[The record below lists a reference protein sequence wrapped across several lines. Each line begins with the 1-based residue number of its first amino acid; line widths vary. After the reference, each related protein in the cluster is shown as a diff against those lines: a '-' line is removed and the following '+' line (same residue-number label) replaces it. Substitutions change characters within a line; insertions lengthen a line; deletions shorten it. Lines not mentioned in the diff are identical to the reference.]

1 MQAFPLWLIWALAG
15 HLANGVAFVI
25 DKTLLRQS
33 FKHPA
38 TYAVIIGLMGA
49 LAAAVLPFG
58 VRVPAAPGLFWI
70 VVSGST
76 FILSLWVF
84 FAALAR
90 GEASRVVPI
99 IGSLIPILT
108 LIGTSIFLGERL
120 NQSQFIGFGLLVAAT
135 VMLSGGSAKSRL
147 TVQTIW
153 ISILAAVIFAA
164 SSVTAKLA
172 YMHEG
177 FITTFA
183 ISRFSGVIAALFI
196 LALDGGSFK
205 EVSRIFFPQ
214 AVKKD
219 ARRASGPSA
228 APRHSRAPMAVLLV
242 LAAQSLGALGFVG
255 VQYATSLGSA
265 ALVNALQA
273 VQYALLV
280 GVAFALKKRAPDL
293 LGEDLTA
300 ATVARKSIAIAVAG
314 IGMWLVV

>member
-1 MQAFPLWLIWALAG
+1 MQTFPLWLVWALAG

-49 LAAAVLPFG
+49 LAAVVLPFG
-58 VRVPAAPGLFWI
+58 VHAPAAPGLLWI
-70 VVSGST
+70 VVSGTT
-76 FILSLWVF
+76 FIFSLWIF

-108 LIGTSIFLGERL
+108 LLGTSAFLGERL
-120 NQSQFIGFGLLVAAT
+120 NQSQFIGFGLLILAT
-135 VMLSGGSAKSRL
+135 IVLSGGSAKSRL
-147 TVQTIW
+147 TRQTVW
-153 ISILAAVIFAA
+153 ISILAAIIFAV

-172 YMHEG
+172 YMNEG

-183 ISRFSGVIAALFI
+183 ISRFSGVIAALII
-196 LALDGGSFK
+196 LTMDKGSFQ
-205 EVSRIFFPQ
+205 EIRRIFLPKT
-214 AVKKD
+214 AHTG
-219 ARRASGPSA
+219 ARRAAGSS
-228 APRHSRAPMAVLLV
+228 AVLLIF
-242 LAAQSLGALGFVG
+242 AAQSLGALGFVG

-280 GVAFALKKRAPDL
+280 VVAFALVKRAPDL

-300 ATVARKSIAIAVAG
+300 ATVMRKSIAIAVAG
-314 IGMWLVV
+314 VGMWLIV